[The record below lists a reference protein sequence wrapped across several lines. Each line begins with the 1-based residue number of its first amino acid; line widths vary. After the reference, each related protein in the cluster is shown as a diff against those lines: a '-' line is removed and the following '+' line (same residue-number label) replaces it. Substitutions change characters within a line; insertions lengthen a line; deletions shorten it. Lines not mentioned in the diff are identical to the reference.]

1 MDKYEFNIKL
11 EQIKKLKERK
21 DYETCAKIADGIEW
35 RKVKQWSV
43 LRLVAE
49 CYELAGKY
57 EDARDLRILGY
68 NKNMGGRNNV
78 YKIAELYV
86 KTGDFDDAMELY
98 EEYKENWPT
107 DVDHYIL
114 LYTIKYAKDAP
125 YTELIDILEA
135 YLKEEINEK
144 IMYELC
150 ELYEKTGQIEKCIKE
165 CDELFLWFGDGVF
178 VNAALEM
185 KKAHAELSPRQ
196 REVYDT
202 LQTSIE
208 KSADMLYDEDLDDDG
223 KNNFFDFDI
232 TDLKEEEKQTI
243 KEVIK
248 EDKETVSAS
257 KTEQMINATM
267 QEDTLD
273 SALDNTFLQEMN
285 ENISAN
291 MQVDSMENA
300 ISENMFS
307 QDIAENMPTNSIENT
322 IADTV
327 FSQKISDNATVN
339 NEFTKNTSNDLY
351 AQVDKIKED
360 EAPKRDLALEERLT
374 TRLDASVY
382 IDINAA
388 CDKTRELPNIK
399 RLINEESIEDTK
411 ENNIFGNNA
420 INIEE
425 KDTKE
430 EFDGI
435 ISEEDELE
443 LIKNIAR
450 NFDNYPDEGIV
461 TKRELLK
468 ESTSIKE
475 EVNEE
480 TEQSV
485 NTIKEEMTKTTDEQD
500 DDEIDESA
508 YEGLKQ
514 FMDNEELASQII
526 DLFEKI
532 NEQLA
537 LGEGLKNMNLI
548 ISGNGSV
555 NRQELV
561 LALVKSIFESKGFM
575 TRKIA
580 RITGDALNKKGI
592 IKVKDKLEG
601 TILIIESAG
610 SANLSRIDE
619 LLSVMDELN
628 TPPFVVLEDSGD
640 KIDILLRRNPDV
652 AKKFGGRIELMEYS
666 VNDMVSMAKSYA
678 HQKGYG
684 ISDKALLQ
692 LYLVLDNMHSKAGGI
707 NEKEVEGIIDKAIA
721 NSDKKGVNKVRKKLP
736 MLNSKGVIMLTES
749 DFK

>member
-399 RLINEESIEDTK
+399 RLINEETIEDTK
-411 ENNIFGNNA
+411 ENNIFSSNA

-500 DDEIDESA
+500 DDESA

-628 TPPFVVLEDSGD
+628 TPPFVVFEDSGD